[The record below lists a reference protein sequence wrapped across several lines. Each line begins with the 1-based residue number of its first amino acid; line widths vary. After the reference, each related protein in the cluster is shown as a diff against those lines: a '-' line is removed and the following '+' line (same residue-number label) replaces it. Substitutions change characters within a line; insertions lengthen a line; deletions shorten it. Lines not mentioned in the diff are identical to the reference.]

1 LNKFLLQHGIT
12 MQIPCILLLSFLL
25 LAHGCSAPDVSGIK
39 PPGVQSGLK
48 SNDGAFVVEW
58 ETNPAPIPVNEF
70 FVIDARV
77 LDAGTGSPATDIE
90 LSVDAAMPQHR
101 HGMNHTP
108 SIERVGPGHWRVQD
122 MLFHMPGDWVIYFD
136 ISRND
141 VIRRAQVSI
150 EVD

>member
-1 LNKFLLQHGIT
+1 MNRFLLQLGVT
-12 MQIPCILLLSFLL
+12 MQNHSILLLSFLL
-25 LAHGCSAPDVSGIK
+25 LAHGCSAPDAGSIEHTE
-39 PPGVQSGLK
+39 VQSGLR

-58 ETNPAPIPVNEF
+58 ETFPAPIPVNEF

-77 LDAGTGSPATDIE
+77 IDAETNSPATDIK

-101 HGMNHTP
+101 HGMNHSP
-108 SIERVGPGHWRVQD
+108 EIRRVGPGHWRVQD

-136 ISRND
+136 MRRND

>member
-1 LNKFLLQHGIT
+1 MQTRLIVLLSV
-12 MQIPCILLLSFLL
+12 ILLT
-25 LAHGCSAPDVSGIK
+25 HGCST
-39 PPGVQSGLK
+39 PGPGSTERARLHSGLL
-48 SNDGAFVVEW
+48 SNDGTFIVEW
-58 ETNPAPIPVNEF
+58 ETNPDPIPVNEF

-77 LDAGTGSPATDIE
+77 LDAGTGSPAADVM

-108 SIERVGPGHWRVQD
+108 AIERVGPGHWRVQD

-136 ISRND
+136 ISRD
-141 VIRRAQVSI
+141 EVIRRAQVSI